1 MQLTRLWDGYK
12 LRQISGGFGTDYGES
27 IRRFDIFSRRMEMA
41 EPIEATEANWDEQ
54 VLNSELPVLVDFWA
68 DWCGPCK
75 MIAPSVHDMA
85 VEYEGKL
92 VVAKLDVDS
101 SPNIAIKYRVSS
113 IPALIFFK
121 DGQPVDQIVG
131 AVPKGQLQKKVDSV
145 LTG

>member
-1 MQLTRLWDGYK
+1 
-12 LRQISGGFGTDYGES
+12 
-27 IRRFDIFSRRMEMA
+27 MA
-41 EPIEATEANWDEQ
+41 EPIEATESNWDEQ
-54 VLNSELPVLVDFWA
+54 VLNSELPVMVDFWA

-85 VEYEGKL
+85 EEYEGKL
-92 VVAKLDVDS
+92 VVAKLDVDA

-131 AVPKGQLQKKVDSV
+131 AVPKGALQKKVDSV
-145 LTG
+145 ITA